1 MVKVYHHLSK
11 DDWEKIKKLKDDEFF
26 VNEKRKNRSNEL
38 DKDAYVKP
46 DNALFAFPSIAFS
59 YFGRPERII
68 EIDVEDDRKI
78 AIADMDLYVLRPE
91 KKPDKYKKYIES
103 IQEFTEDWREKI
115 KYNQPEV
122 LIDWTTGIPKNRINK
137 IKYRPY
143 KKDEN
148 YKIRINTSE
157 QYLFNIIEKQR
168 KDKIIIKLIDLKE
181 NDKFLEKTLEGKK
194 QWIVKT
200 KEDLYPPYMKLKED
214 EQQSLQSSIDT
225 YIQTKGAVNISDEDI
240 YFGIRFE
247 YKHLIGSKYGVYLKL
262 KNFRGYGI
270 AKPV

>member
-1 MVKVYHHLSK
+1 MKNKVFVLGLIVLIASVVIYILLNK
-11 DDWEKIKKLKDDEFF
+11 KIKESFDISHLDTVIPNQLLYWDERKKGISKEYDGEKFYKLDTKGNLNLTSRE
-26 VNEKRKNRSNEL
+26 
-38 DKDAYVKP
+38 
-46 DNALFAFPSIAFS
+46 
-59 YFGRPERII
+59 
-68 EIDVEDDRKI
+68 
-78 AIADMDLYVLRPE
+78 
-91 KKPDKYKKYIES
+91 DKYKKYIES